1 VPSSVNS
8 RLLNKTL
15 QHEVGLRRVEAR
27 TVREVIRLLNE
38 ADRDLMQQLEARL
51 VRAASKGLDPG
62 PATTRRMDAVLQEI
76 RVLNKASYDRLGYFL
91 RKELQAIGEYELDF
105 QEKALT
111 DSIGADVIKDG
122 EVAGIAIKRG
132 ALQATFVRPP
142 LSQIV
147 AAIEHQPLAGDLMK
161 DWVSKLSEDKI
172 VRIRQALNNGI
183 IQGQSVEQMVRRLR
197 GTKAAGYADGILDIP
212 RRHAETWVRTS
223 VGHVANFA
231 RDDMYKANEDVLS
244 AVIWTGTLDS
254 RTCPACVAR
263 DGRRYSVA
271 DHQPIGHSIPWLAGP
286 GRLHAGDRC
295 TSRPEVR
302 TWRELGLDID
312 QGPPGMRA
320 AFGGPV
326 SAKVT
331 AEDWLRDHPDSAR
344 RLYGKTRS
352 ELFLKG
358 GLSAEDLINKDG
370 ELWTLEELKEREA
383 AAFAKIKAVA

>member
-38 ADRDLMQQLEARL
+38 ADRDLMQQIEARL
-51 VRAASKGLDPG
+51 VRAASRGFDPG

-105 QEKALT
+105 QEKALA

-147 AAIEHQPLAGDLMK
+147 AAIEHQPLAGDLMR

-172 VRIRQALNNGI
+172 IRIRQAVNNGN
-183 IQGQSVEQMVRRLR
+183 IQGQSVEQLMRRLR
-197 GTKAAGYADGILDIP
+197 GTRAAGYADGILEIP

-223 VGHVANFA
+223 IGHVANFA

-254 RTCPACVAR
+254 LTCEQCVPR
-263 DGRRYSVA
+263 DGKRYSVRE
-271 DHQPIGHSIPWLAGP
+271 HQPLGHSIPWGAGP
-286 GRLHAGDRC
+286 GRLHPNDRC
-295 TSRPEVR
+295 TSRPEVK

-312 QGPPGMRA
+312 QGAPGLRA

-331 AEDWLRDHPDSAR
+331 AEEWLREHPDSAR
-344 RLYGKTRS
+344 QLYGKTRS
-352 ELFLKG
+352 DLFLKG
-358 GLSAEDLINKDG
+358 GLSAEDLINRDG
-370 ELWTLEELKEREA
+370 ELWTLAELKEREA
-383 AAFAKIKAVA
+383 AAFSKIKAAA